1 MLPVISKI
9 NFFSEDLE
17 IKDLKVVLRLD
28 LNVPIKN
35 KIITDDTRITLCL
48 PFINKLIEKK
58 AKIIIISHLG
68 RPKGI
73 NIPELSLIPV
83 YKFLKDMLK
92 TNVYF
97 FRGTFNDETNEKF
110 SHLKG
115 GEVILIENIRFF
127 KGETEDDEGFAKKLG
142 SLGDIYINDAF
153 SCSHR
158 RQASVHNITK
168 FVKKSYA
175 GPLLKKEIT
184 AINLIIKNKKEPVTC
199 IIGGSKISTKINV
212 ITNLITKVN
221 NLVIVGAMANN
232 FFLYKNLKIGKSL
245 IEENTNKVIEDI
257 YKKAEL
263 NNCEILIPIDC
274 MVGTDFDGSGKNKNL
289 TEILDNEII
298 LDIGENTIKNIQKT
312 INESNTVLWNGPA
325 GYFENEN
332 FLRGTVSIAE
342 NISKNTIE
350 KSLISILGGGDTL
363 AALNKI
369 KNKLS
374 FSHLS
379 TAGGAFLEYLE
390 GKDLPGIS
398 VLK

>member
-1 MLPVISKI
+1 MGEI
-9 NFFSEDLE
+9 NFFPDDLE
-17 IKDLKVVLRLD
+17 ITNKKIILRLD
-28 LNVPIKN
+28 LNVPVKN
-35 KIITDDTRITLCL
+35 KKIEDSTRISLCL

-58 AKIIIISHLG
+58 GKIIIISHLG

-73 NIPELSLIPV
+73 KDPELSLLPI
-83 YKFLKDMLK
+83 YKYLKDKLK

-97 FRGTFNDETNEKF
+97 FMGTFDDETKKKF

-115 GEVILIENIRFF
+115 GEVILVENIRYF
-127 KGETEDDEGFAKKLG
+127 KEETEDNEDFSKKLG
-142 SLGDIYINDAF
+142 ALGDIYINDAF

-158 RQASVHNITK
+158 KQASVHNITK

-175 GPLLKKEIT
+175 GPLLKREIT
-184 AINLIIKNKKEPVTC
+184 AINLVMENKKEPVTC

-212 ITNLITKVN
+212 ITSLLKKVN
-221 NLVIVGAMANN
+221 NLIIVGAMANN
-232 FFLYKNLKIGKSL
+232 FFVYKNFKVGKSL
-245 IEENTNKVIEDI
+245 IEKNTKEIIEDI

-263 NNCEILIPIDC
+263 NNCEILIPEDC
-274 MVGTDFDGSGKNKNL
+274 TVGKDFDGSGKNKNL
-289 TEILDNEII
+289 DEIKEDEII
-298 LDIGENTIKNIQKT
+298 LDIGINTIKKIQQK
-312 INESNTVLWNGPA
+312 INVSNTVLWNGPA

-332 FLRGTVSIAE
+332 FSKGTLSIAE

-363 AALNKI
+363 AAI
-369 KNKLS
+369 KKSNNKLS

>member
-1 MLPVISKI
+1 MGEIK
-9 NFFSEDLE
+9 FFPDDLE
-17 IKDLKVVLRLD
+17 TKDLKIILRLD
-28 LNVPIKN
+28 FNVTIKN

-73 NIPELSLIPV
+73 NIPELSLLPV
-83 YKFLKDMLK
+83 YKYLKDILK

-97 FRGTFNDETNEKF
+97 FRGSFDDETNEKF
-110 SHLKG
+110 SHLRG

-127 KGETEDDEGFAKKLG
+127 KEETEDDQSFSKKLG

-158 RQASVHNITK
+158 KQASVHNITK

-184 AINLIIKNKKEPVTC
+184 AINLILKNKKNPVTC

-212 ITNLITKVN
+212 ITNLIDKVD
-221 NLVIVGAMANN
+221 NLIIVGAMANN
-232 FFLYKNLKIGKSL
+232 FFVYKNFKVGKSL
-245 IEENTNKVIEDI
+245 IEENTKEVINNI
-257 YKKAEL
+257 YYKAERS
-263 NNCEILIPIDC
+263 NCEILIPEDC
-274 MVGTDFDGSGKNKNL
+274 MVGTDFNGTGKNKKL
-289 TEILDNEII
+289 DKILDNEII
-298 LDIGENTIKNIQKT
+298 LDIGINTIKNIQKK

-332 FLRGTVSIAE
+332 FSNGTISIAE
-342 NISKNTIE
+342 IISKNTFE
-350 KSLISILGGGDTL
+350 KSLISVLGGGDTL
-363 AALNKI
+363 AALNKS
-369 KNKLS
+369 KNKFS

>member
-1 MLPVISKI
+1 MGEI
-9 NFFSEDLE
+9 NFFPDDLE
-17 IKDLKVVLRLD
+17 IKDQKIILRLD
-28 LNVPIKN
+28 LNVPIKD
-35 KIITDDTRITLCL
+35 KIIKDDTRITLCL
-48 PFINKLIEKK
+48 PFINKLIQKK

-83 YKFLKDMLK
+83 YKYLKDALK

-97 FRGTFNDETNEKF
+97 FRGTFNDETKEKF

-115 GEVILIENIRFF
+115 GEIILIENIRFF
-127 KGETEDDEGFAKKLG
+127 KEENEDDHIFSKKLG
-142 SLGDIYINDAF
+142 ELGNIYINDAF

-158 RQASVHNITK
+158 KQASVHNITK
-168 FVKKSYA
+168 FVKKCYA

-184 AINLIIKNKKEPVTC
+184 AINLVIKNKKKPVTC

-212 ITNLITKVN
+212 ITNLLKKVD
-221 NLVIVGAMANN
+221 NLIIVGAMANN
-232 FFLYKNLKIGKSL
+232 FFVYKNFNVGKSL
-245 IEENTNKVIEDI
+245 IEKNTKEIIEDI
-257 YKKAEL
+257 YKVAEI
-263 NNCEILIPIDC
+263 NNCGILIPEDC
-274 MVGTDFDGSGKNKNL
+274 KVGIDFDGSGKNKNL
-289 TEILDNEII
+289 TEVEDNEII
-298 LDIGENTIKNIQKT
+298 LDIGFKSIKNIQKK

-332 FLRGTVSIAE
+332 FSKGTMSIAE
-342 NISKNTIE
+342 SISKNTLE
-350 KSLISILGGGDTL
+350 KSLISVLGGGDTL
-363 AALNKI
+363 AAVNKSN
-369 KNKLS
+369 NKLT